1 MKIDEVKLRL
11 KNFIHNTIDLYV
23 SPTNFFDKMKN
34 STAKL
39 WVDQNIWKL
48 NKAIEAFGDEH
59 GEIDED
65 KVLEYYEKALFEN
78 GELKLDIKS
87 MIPSQYDWIK
97 EYLPNKLILF
107 KVDDLRRIFK

>member
-1 MKIDEVKLRL
+1 MKTDEVKLRIR
-11 KNFIHNTIDLYV
+11 NFIHNTIDLYV

-39 WVDQNIWKL
+39 WVDQNIYKL
-48 NKAIEAFGDEH
+48 NKAIDAFSDEND
-59 GEIDED
+59 EIDEN

-87 MIPSQYDWIK
+87 MIPSQYDWLK

-107 KVDDLRRIFK
+107 KTDDLRRIFK

>member
-1 MKIDEVKLRL
+1 MKTDEVKLRIR
-11 KNFIHNTIDLYV
+11 NFIHNTIDLYV

-39 WVDQNIWKL
+39 WLDQNIYKL
-48 NKAIEAFGDEH
+48 NKAIDAFSDEND
-59 GEIDED
+59 EIDEN

-87 MIPSQYDWIK
+87 MIPSQYDWLK

-107 KVDDLRRIFK
+107 KTDDLRRIFK